1 VKRNTAAS
9 AEAKKSGGTLVF
21 SKAEWEGSSDVLAQN
36 VLLSS
41 GYQHYPVPAAPSRR
55 RTTLLR
61 RLSLSLT
68 RLPFDFCTGTVCT
81 QSNDCYRDSSRAI
94 GSHSRRL
101 YPFLDISSH
110 GLTCVTSLMLPLPH
124 AIASVHIN
132 LRKMHFQASSSSL
145 SSESQ
150 MTPRAFC
157 VPGVVFLLAATVLLV
172 ITSVSLPYLPA
183 IDFVR
188 SHVESGNVAVANGQ
202 GVVTSSSISQLRVSS
217 LVSDAS
223 GWSLTAGR
231 LHSLDCGLTVPS
243 NHPPEIVIAVRLDML
258 TPSVFETAAQTTRSP
273 SRLVG
278 LEAWRF
284 TQLVRHKKGHICGSC
299 AGPLTRYSPQLPSCR
314 SLLSSSL
321 SPPTLR
327 SPSSLPSHRSSPP
340 PSPSS
345 HSLSI
350 SPSSRS
356 SRVGSEV

>member
-1 VKRNTAAS
+1 MC
-9 AEAKKSGGTLVF
+9 
-21 SKAEWEGSSDVLAQN
+21 DVT
-36 VLLSS
+36 SCFPPP
-41 GYQHYPVPAAPSRR
+41 H
-55 RTTLLR
+55 
-61 RLSLSLT
+61 
-68 RLPFDFCTGTVCT
+68 
-81 QSNDCYRDSSRAI
+81 AI
-94 GSHSRRL
+94 GSVR
-101 YPFLDISSH
+101 
-110 GLTCVTSLMLPLPH
+110 
-124 AIASVHIN
+124 IN
-132 LRKMHFQASSSSL
+132 LRQMHFQVSSSSL

-150 MTPRAFC
+150 MTSRAFC
-157 VPGVVFLLAATVLLV
+157 IPGVIFLLAATVLLI

-231 LHSLDCGLTVPS
+231 LHSLDCGPTVPS
-243 NHPPEIVIAVRLDML
+243 NHPPEIVIAVRLDMP
-258 TPSVFETAAQTTRSP
+258 TPSVSKTAAQTTRSP
-273 SRLVG
+273 LRLVG

-284 TQLVRHKKGHICGSC
+284 TQSVRHKKDHICGSC

-314 SLLSSSL
+314 SLLFSSL

-327 SPSSLPSHRSSPP
+327 SPFSLPSYRSSPP

-356 SRVGSEV
+356 SRIGSEI